1 MSIVKQNDKHMKI
14 CYKCNRSKTCD
25 KTNQDQDRA
34 LVVPIRFIIMRS
46 VILFVFTDEEVVYK
60 ISFFLFSIIAIFQ
73 SIIES

>member
-14 CYKCNRSKTCD
+14 SYKCNRSKTCD

-34 LVVPIRFIIMRS
+34 LVVPIRFIIMHS

-73 SIIES
+73 SIIDS

>member
-14 CYKCNRSKTCD
+14 SYKCNRSKTCD

-46 VILFVFTDEEVVYK
+46 VILCLFTDKEVVYK
-60 ISFFLFSIIAIFQ
+60 ILFSFFKHCNISKHI
-73 SIIES
+73 